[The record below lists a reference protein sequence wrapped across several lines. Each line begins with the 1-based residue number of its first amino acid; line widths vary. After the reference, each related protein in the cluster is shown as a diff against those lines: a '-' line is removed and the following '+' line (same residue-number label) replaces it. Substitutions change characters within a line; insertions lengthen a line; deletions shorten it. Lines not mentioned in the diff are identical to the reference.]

1 MGFFKYISEKL
12 EVGKMPGEVRGSLN
26 YIPITSIE
34 FNELK
39 KLKKLNSKEEI
50 I

>member
-12 EVGKMPGEVRGSLN
+12 EVGKIPGEARGSLN

-39 KLKKLNSKEEI
+39 KLNSKEEI
-50 I
+50 IWF